1 MHFPPNIFSFPFSF
15 TGSGHMPQM
24 PMLLRKGSIAV
35 SYLHD
40 IHCPVCQRKDLLHC
54 SEKGALQ
61 CHTYMTYTAVYAKGK
76 ICYVYGQGK
85 EKLFLMSL
93 VYFSLFRTC
102 EGDVHTSDSVV
113 TGTGD

>member
-1 MHFPPNIFSFPFSF
+1 M
-15 TGSGHMPQM
+15 
-24 PMLLRKGSIAV
+24 

-40 IHCPVCQRKDLLHC
+40 VHCPVCQRKDLLHC

-61 CHTYMTYTAVYAKGK
+61 CHTYMTYTALYAKGKMLHCLEKGELQCHTYMMYTALYAKGK
-76 ICYVYGQGK
+76 ICPVYGQGK
-85 EKLFLMSL
+85 EKWFLMSL
-93 VYFSLFRTC
+93 VYFSQFKTC